1 MVAALNPQFW
11 WYLSR
16 ASGIVAWLMLTAAV
30 IWGVVLA
37 TGAFPEHRRPAWLRD
52 LHTWLGGLSVLFLA
66 VHLVALVADSYV
78 SFGLVDLL
86 VPFASDWKPG
96 AVALGVLAMWLVVAV
111 QVTSLAMRHLP
122 RRAWRVVHL
131 SSYLAFWATS
141 MHAAFA
147 GTDRTSLLY
156 QVTAVL
162 AIAAV
167 VWSLLYRVTNPK
179 RRRAAGRSVGAT

>member
-141 MHAAFA
+141 MHAAFT